1 MNYQESKEKLI
12 NYLLA
17 RIPFI
22 VVNTLEKE
30 RVIKMLHEINETAPS
45 TIYIHTMS
53 KGMYDITNYNMIS
66 SEKSLM
72 GILSFIAE
80 DIKTKSNVTYLL
92 TDVSELNTDTV
103 VSRYLCDIVA
113 SAEEKSCSII
123 VLTEQ
128 PVWPNLKRLGMNLD
142 LEYPNQDEILSLL
155 HKYLDKYKNQINI
168 TWTDDDFKDAS
179 VILLGLS
186 ESEIKN
192 VVSVL
197 LAQKSITAEDLTELK
212 FAKSKLFSN
221 MEGLEKIETDDVV
234 YGGLNSLKKW
244 LDDRKKLFSVSNKED
259 LKARGIKPPR
269 GILVVGVPGCGKS
282 LTAKAISK
290 SWNLPLYLL
299 DFAMVQGMYV
309 GQSEEQLKAA
319 LKTAEHV
326 SPCILWIDEIEK
338 GLSGAKDSSGVTTRM
353 IGQFLFWLQECQK
366 EVFVV
371 ATANDVQN
379 LPAELLRKGRFDE
392 LFFVDLPN
400 PQERK
405 DIIKLYMEK
414 YLQVKIDEEYLEVLA
429 SKTEGFASSDIEAV
443 IRDIS
448 YAVVADDIPITRELI
463 EKYLDES
470 TSITKTNPEKVDA
483 IRRWGENRAKKAS

>member
-1 MNYQESKEKLI
+1 MNYQDSKERLL

-22 VVNTLEKE
+22 VINTQEKE
-30 RVIKMLHEINETAPS
+30 RVIKMVKEINETSPS
-45 TIYIHTMS
+45 TMYVHSMS
-53 KGMYDITNYNMIS
+53 KGMYDINSQNIIS
-66 SEKSLM
+66 NEKSLM
-72 GILSFIAE
+72 GILTFIAD

-92 TDVSELNTDTV
+92 TDVSELNSDTV

-113 SAEEKSCSII
+113 SAEEKSCSIV
-123 VLTEQ
+123 VLTDQ
-128 PVWPNLKRLGMNLD
+128 VVWNNLKRLGMNLD
-142 LEYPNQDEILSLL
+142 LDFPTQEEILMLL
-155 HKYLDKYKNQINI
+155 HRYLDRYKNQINI
-168 TWTDDDFKDAS
+168 TWTDDQFVEAS
-179 VILLGLS
+179 IILLGLS
-186 ESEIKN
+186 EAEIKN

-197 LAQKSITAEDLTELK
+197 IAQKSITEKDLRELNY
-212 FAKSKLFSN
+212 AKSKLFSN
-221 MEGLEKIETDDVV
+221 MNGLEKIDTTDIV
-234 YGGLNSLKKW
+234 YGGLNGLKSW
-244 LDDRKKLFSVSNKED
+244 LNERKKLFSVANKEN
-259 LKARGIKPPR
+259 LKQRGIKSPR

-282 LTAKAISK
+282 LTAKAISQ

-319 LKTAEHV
+319 LETAEHV
-326 SPCILWIDEIEK
+326 APCILWIDEIEK
-338 GLSGAKDSSGVTTRM
+338 GLAGIKDSNGVTTKM
-353 IGQFLFWLQECQK
+353 VGQFLFWLQECQK

-400 PQERK
+400 MQERK
-405 DIIKLYMEK
+405 DILDLYMKK
-414 YLQVKIDEEYLEVLA
+414 YLQVQADAEYLNTLA
-429 SKTEGFASSDIEAV
+429 TKTEGFASSDIEAV

-448 YAVVADDIPITRELI
+448 YAVVADNIQVSRDLI
-463 EKYLDES
+463 EKYITES
-470 TSITKTNPEKVDA
+470 TSISKTNPEKVEA